1 MAVRTVRSSRTSAAH
16 AIMVVT
22 GIVVGFIVVAI
33 LLTLAGANRN
43 NMLVDF
49 VVDVAVWL
57 TRPFDNLFVR
67 DNYTEEMLINWSI
80 AAIVYFAIGS
90 FFARLAGRH

>member
-1 MAVRTVRSSRTSAAH
+1 MAVRTTRYSRTSAAH

-33 LLTLAGANRN
+33 LLTLAGANRD
-43 NMLVDF
+43 NMIVSF
-49 VVDVAVWL
+49 IVDVAVWL

-67 DNYTEEMLINWSI
+67 DSYTEEMLINWSI

-90 FFARLAGRH
+90 FFARLAGRR